1 MFCRINFYR
10 MVAVTLFSLVTANA
24 YSQLHIVH
32 IDENGNA
39 TEQNGSGASYLNK
52 INPKE
57 VQKLSTGAEREEQ
70 PNATEP
76 TAQSASKEKSAAYP
90 NLENQKFD
98 FAEGWLVKMFPAP
111 EDLKTIPYAEMAS
124 FVVNKSP
131 YTLIDHRKTR
141 ELDFFK
147 EPTAYLYEGFF
158 NAKEDGMYSFIAN
171 IVIPLVPQSYA
182 TTKCKYYLW
191 VEDQKIIDLD
201 DLKKGGI
208 PEKEFSK
215 SSSLQLQEGLYRV
228 KQWLACDHYWPTEVN
243 MRIKRPSSALPT
255 LAKGSDFYHKVKE

>member
-1 MFCRINFYR
+1 MFCRINSYR
-10 MVAVTLFSLVTANA
+10 IIAVTLFSLVTANA

-57 VQKLSTGAEREEQ
+57 VQELSTGAERGEQ
-70 PNATEP
+70 RYATES

-90 NLENQKFD
+90 NPEHQKLD

-131 YTLIDHRKTR
+131 YTLIDHPKTR
-141 ELDFFK
+141 ELDFF
-147 EPTAYLYEGFF
+147 
-158 NAKEDGMYSFIAN
+158 
-171 IVIPLVPQSYA
+171 
-182 TTKCKYYLW
+182 
-191 VEDQKIIDLD
+191 
-201 DLKKGGI
+201 
-208 PEKEFSK
+208 
-215 SSSLQLQEGLYRV
+215 
-228 KQWLACDHYWPTEVN
+228 
-243 MRIKRPSSALPT
+243 
-255 LAKGSDFYHKVKE
+255 